1 MYLFLCSESFH
12 SSFRE
17 KPLLIYSEKPLL
29 VSSISEDF
37 LRQPRLYDYNSDKQ
51 AILPAS
57 QTSLYHILI
66 LRRL

>member
-12 SSFRE
+12 SFFRDKPLLNFFE
-17 KPLLIYSEKPLL
+17 KPLLF
-29 VSSISEDF
+29 SSIAEDF

-57 QTSLYHILI
+57 QTSLYPILI